1 MSNLDNLRAKL
12 SHAFEAGL
20 NDSDAGAGRGA
31 DPAGFDTAL
40 HPVSATG
47 LPDKPYAN
55 KRHWIGFALLA
66 LALALSLDRGWL
78 LPLVTGLAAAIGAYL
93 VLKWLGSDRG
103 VDRKQ
108 ALLVAEL
115 AKAQKER
122 QKAEQSSAAK
132 QRLLATVA
140 HDLRTPL
147 TGLLGMA
154 DLLDSSRLAAEQRNY
169 VAGLRQSGEMLSY
182 LVEDLLDFATME
194 AGRFEL
200 RRVSESPRRL
210 IETVVEMLASRA
222 HFKGLEIATFV
233 APEVPEQL
241 ALDPGRLRQ
250 VLYNVIG
257 NAVKFTQRGG
267 ILVSVHME
275 GGDLVIAVADTGPG
289 INAADRELIFD
300 EFVQVGSDENRGG
313 GKGLGLSITSRI
325 VHAFGG
331 RMSVDSSPGEGSTFT
346 IRLPAQAVIG
356 DVPGPFRHGLL
367 SGSAVLLLAP
377 AGPGARAIE
386 RTISAMG
393 GQCLACLDQQSAAAA
408 LAVGHINGEVL
419 TDIIVDHR
427 LERHYIGDLSQSAEM
442 LNLRSVF
449 LVNPEERQARI
460 NGPYDAW
467 LIRPLRERSLVDVLT
482 GRLRGLERRGAT
494 NDNLPH
500 DAGLKNR
507 PKARQRL
514 ILLGE
519 DDPVNT
525 LLIRAALERDGND
538 VVSASDFEALV
549 ALVRDP
555 ALPSPDLIVSDLNMP
570 AGNIGHVFDALAER
584 HPTTDV
590 PVLVLT
596 GELDPA
602 VCADV
607 MMKGAAA
614 VLSKPVMPQDLLR
627 HVSELLLPQIPEIE
641 QLEVPEQPP
650 SERTLH

>member
-1 MSNLDNLRAKL
+1 MSNLDYLRTKL
-12 SHAFEAGL
+12 SDAFEAGL
-20 NDSDAGAGRGA
+20 NDPDARARQEA
-31 DPAGFDTAL
+31 DPADLEL
-40 HPVSATG
+40 HPKDVSIGRRPDSTG
-47 LPDKPYAN
+47 RI
-55 KRHWIGFALLA
+55 KRHWIGFALLTIA
-66 LALALSLDRGWL
+66 LVLSLDGGLL
-78 LPLVTGLAAAIGAYL
+78 LPLVTGIAAAAGAYL
-93 VLKWLGSDRG
+93 VLAWLGSGRG
-103 VDRKQ
+103 VVNNENPL
-108 ALLVAEL
+108 AAAL
-115 AKAQKER
+115 AKAEAER
-122 QKAEQSSAAK
+122 HRAEQSSAAK

-154 DLLDSSRLAAEQRNY
+154 DLLDGSRLAAEQRNY

-210 IETVVEMLASRA
+210 IESVVEMLASRA
-222 HFKGLEIATFV
+222 HFKGLEIASFV

-275 GGDLVIAVADTGPG
+275 GGELVMAVADTGPG
-289 INAADRELIFD
+289 ISSADRELIFD
-300 EFVQVGSDENRGG
+300 EFVQVGSDESRGG

-346 IRLPAQAVIG
+346 IRLPARASGG
-356 DVPGPFRHGLL
+356 DVVGQPRHGLL

-377 AGPGARAIE
+377 SGPGAYAVE
-386 RTISAMG
+386 RTIAALG
-393 GQCLACLDQQSAAAA
+393 GQCLVCPDPQSATQA
-408 LAVGHINGEVL
+408 LADGHINGKTL

-427 LERHYIGDLSQSAEM
+427 LERHYLGDIAQSAEV
-442 LNLRSVF
+442 LNLRRVF

-467 LIRPLRERSLVDVLT
+467 LIRPLRERSLIDVLT

-500 DAGLKNR
+500 ETTLRNR
-507 PKARQRL
+507 QKARRRL

-525 LLIRAALERDGND
+525 LLIRAALERDGNE

-549 ALVRDP
+549 ALVRDTEL
-555 ALPSPDLIVSDLNMP
+555 ACPDLIISDLNMP
-570 AGNIGHVFDALAER
+570 AGKIGNVFAALAER
-584 HPTTDV
+584 HLMTQV

-607 MMKGAAA
+607 MMQGAAA
-614 VLSKPVMPQDLLR
+614 VVGKPVMPQDLLR
-627 HVSELLLPQIPEIE
+627 QVADLLMPPVPEIE
-641 QLEVPEQPP
+641 QLELPDQLP